1 MILTVIM
8 RIDLLHESNK
18 HNLTFDGGFGHRVY
32 IDLQCQIC
40 WYLMH
45 ICRKCFVLDLLP
57 FRNCVLMTS
66 YI

>member
-1 MILTVIM
+1 M
-8 RIDLLHESNK
+8 RIDLLHECNK

-32 IDLQCQIC
+32 VDLQCQIC

-57 FRNCVLMTS
+57 FKNCVLMTS